1 MTELP
6 ADARID
12 PSTGCAL
19 IPVRAVAARL
29 VPFDWPWARTSAD
42 RIAAHWEARRAA
54 VPALFNGPVLLSSR
68 HAVTDGMLRADYFR
82 TDYRTFLAF
91 KEFGF
96 PDPGVRNGFAMA
108 ALRGAD
114 GAFVLG
120 VMGGQTA
127 NAGRVYFPAGT
138 PDPEDL
144 RPDGSVDL
152 AGSVLRELDE
162 ETGLT
167 AADYTVEPGFTLVLQ
182 PGMTALMRPVR
193 LHEPAEVAVA
203 RIRAT
208 LAAQDAPEL
217 ADMRVVRGPAD
228 LDAARMSPFVRAY
241 ITDAFRE
248 GAQGGAQAG

>member
-1 MTELP
+1 VTPLP

-12 PSTGCAL
+12 AATGCPL
-19 IPVRAVAARL
+19 VPITAVEAKLA
-29 VPFDWPWARTSAD
+29 PFDWPWARANAD

-68 HAVTDGMLRADYFR
+68 QAVAQGVLRADYFR
-82 TDYRTFLAF
+82 TEYRTFLAF

-96 PDPGVRNGFAMA
+96 PDPAVRNGFAMA

-144 RPDGSVDL
+144 RPDGTVDL

-162 ETGLT
+162 ETGLS
-167 AADYTVEPGFTLVLQ
+167 AADYAVEPGFTLVLQ

-193 LHEPAEVAVA
+193 LHEAAEAAAA

-208 LAAQDAPEL
+208 LATQAEPEL
-217 ADMRVVRGPAD
+217 ADVRVVRDPRD
-228 LDAARMSPFVRAY
+228 LDPDRMAPFVRAY
-241 ITDAFRE
+241 LADAFATP
-248 GAQGGAQAG
+248 G